1 MTAVLQIDGTEQQS
15 TNLELGVFC
24 GDECRGSQLPTLF
37 PPTQRYVVQVTVFG
51 ELGDELTFKLYDH
64 GTGQEL
70 DLDSPAAVTFVADGY
85 GTLGSPYVLAF
96 TSSAPGPGFDPSGLV
111 IELYPGWNWISF
123 LSLTEMSIEA
133 AFTNLTPGDGDQVK
147 SQTGYSIYNA
157 ENGLWEGTLR
167 SFQPGRGLI
176 YLNNS
181 NTTRSFTYPGR

>member
-1 MTAVLQIDGTEQQS
+1 MKEDEGYSKSKIARVLGIHRD
-15 TNLELGVFC
+15 
-24 GDECRGSQLPTLF
+24 
-37 PPTQRYVVQVTVFG
+37 TVS
-51 ELGDELTFKLYDH
+51 KY
-64 GTGQEL
+64 
-70 DLDSPAAVTFVADGY
+70 
-85 GTLGSPYVLAF
+85 
-96 TSSAPGPGFDPSGLV
+96 
-111 IELYPGWNWISF
+111 

-181 NTTRSFTYPGR
+181 NTTMSFTYPGR